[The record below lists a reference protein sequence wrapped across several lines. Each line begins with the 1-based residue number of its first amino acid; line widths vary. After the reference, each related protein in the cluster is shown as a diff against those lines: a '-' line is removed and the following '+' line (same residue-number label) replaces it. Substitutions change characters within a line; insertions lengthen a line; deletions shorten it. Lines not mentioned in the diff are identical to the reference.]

1 MIQCL
6 FVFRFWY
13 ENSGV
18 FSVDQLSAIK
28 QMTLSSILCAG
39 GDNINRV
46 QKNVFM
52 RVHDNSEY
60 ITCNKIP
67 QLNINMWSDC
77 CAGQCLQQDLVFY
90 FQLKLKLEALSEI
103 YKYI

>member
-1 MIQCL
+1 
-6 FVFRFWY
+6 
-13 ENSGV
+13 
-18 FSVDQLSAIK
+18 
-28 QMTLSSILCAG
+28 MTLSSILCAG

-67 QLNINMWSDC
+67 QLNINMWSDENK
-77 CAGQCLQQDLVFY
+77 QILYHIIQKIHQNSHT
-90 FQLKLKLEALSEI
+90 KI
-103 YKYI
+103 